1 MIVTKA
7 HLTYWRAKH
16 VPTWAS
22 KIEVKKTSKFFAA
35 YVTEAAAIEA
45 GPSVHELI
53 NIQVRTGYPWDPKA
67 KKPKDPHSLHNTLSL
82 LKLVKNNMETGAEKR
97 TMCQY
102 LEHLR
107 WHGNQGGR
115 DKWAIRWLAR
125 IAHAEKT
132 R

>member
-7 HLTYWRAKH
+7 HLAYWRAKH
-16 VPTWAS
+16 VPSWAT
-22 KIEVKKTSKFFAA
+22 KIEVKPAKSFFAKE
-35 YVTEAAAIEA
+35 VAAAEA

-53 NIQVRTGYPWDPKA
+53 NAQVKPLGYPHDPKA
-67 KKPKDPHSLHNTLSL
+67 KRPKEPNSLHNTISL
-82 LKLVKNNMETGAEKR
+82 LRLVRHNMATGAEKR
-97 TMCQY
+97 TMRQY

-107 WHGNQGGR
+107 WHGEQGGR